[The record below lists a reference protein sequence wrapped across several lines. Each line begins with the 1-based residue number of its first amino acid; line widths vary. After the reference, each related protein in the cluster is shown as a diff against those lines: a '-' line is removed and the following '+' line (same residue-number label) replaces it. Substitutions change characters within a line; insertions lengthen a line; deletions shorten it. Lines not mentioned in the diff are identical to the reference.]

1 MMMIILLC
9 IFLSITV
16 FFTAYFILLNL
27 NKLGLAIKIRSNKKR
42 KPDTFADVHSF
53 SVIERLAYALEKLKL
68 KKFVYLIERNE
79 KILQLLGKK
88 YRNLNPYKFFAIQ
101 ILFMFVGMLFG
112 ALFISMKILV
122 ILSIGLIFFYLPILK
137 IKEEL
142 KKRKESILKQLPEMS
157 ELLCVMLESG
167 LDFYG
172 ASEKIGLII
181 KGPLIDE
188 FKSALAKISLG
199 YDKKRALNEMAENTG
214 VESVFY
220 FVRTINTA
228 LESGTQISDTLKR
241 MSLMLRNEKFSYA
254 QKKAQECPIKML
266 IPLTLLIFP
275 TIFIVIFGP
284 IAINFIKDGF

>member
-1 MMMIILLC
+1 MMIILLC
-9 IFLSITV
+9 IFLSSTV

-42 KPDTFADVHSF
+42 NPETFIEIHSF
-53 SVIERLAYALEKLKL
+53 PVIERLAYALEKLKV
-68 KKFVYLIERNE
+68 KKFAYLIEKNGE
-79 KILQLLGKK
+79 ILKLLGKK
-88 YRNLNPYKFFAIQ
+88 YRNLTPYKFFAIQ
-101 ILFMFVGMLFG
+101 ILFMFVGMLFS

-137 IKEEL
+137 VKEEL
-142 KKRKESILKQLPEMS
+142 KKRKESILKQLLEMS

-172 ASEKIGLII
+172 AGGKIVLII
-181 KGPLIDE
+181 KGHLIDE
-188 FKSALAKISLG
+188 FKSALSKISLG
-199 YDKKRALNEMAENTG
+199 YDKKSALNEMAENTG

-220 FVRTINTA
+220 FVRTVNTA